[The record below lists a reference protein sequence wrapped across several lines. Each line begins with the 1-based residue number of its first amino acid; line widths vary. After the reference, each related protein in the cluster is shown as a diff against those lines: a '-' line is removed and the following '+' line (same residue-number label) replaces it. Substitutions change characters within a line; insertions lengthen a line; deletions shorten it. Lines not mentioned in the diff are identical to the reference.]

1 MLIIDSNHLRVLRIP
16 GSKSNRLKTK
26 LIADGRDVVTTIIN
40 VHEGIKGY
48 FHEINEAKN
57 GSAKIAPYA
66 NLQSLLEYYANW
78 IVLPFDEVA
87 AKRFD
92 DLKRIPILRRIGAWD
107 LQIAAIALCHGATVL
122 TQNIKDFKDIPELK
136 VEDWLIEA
144 PSDEPP

>member
-16 GSKSNRLKTK
+16 GSKGALLKAK

-48 FHEINEAKN
+48 FHEINEAKT
-57 GSAKIAPYA
+57 GLARISPYA

-78 IVLPFDEVA
+78 IVLPFDEAA

-92 DLKRIPILRRIGAWD
+92 EIKRNPKLRRIGAWD

-122 TQNIKDFKDIPELK
+122 TQNVKDFKNIPGLK
-136 VEDWLIEA
+136 VEDWLIET